1 MCAGFVYLV
10 EKISTQFV
18 IDWRKSIRMQKY
30 KIEKSEMPIID
41 EVILW
46 LLRNAR

>member
-1 MCAGFVYLV
+1 MGFKEFPRPL
-10 EKISTQFV
+10 FV